1 MTEFRIISLTIEGVT
16 EDKKMSIKI
25 EVKNFKN
32 IFKKSSLNTKPT
44 CLKTLNYVKTF
55 QVNVGKHRKIKYYEK
70 YFY

>member
-55 QVNVGKHRKIKYYEK
+55 
-70 YFY
+70 